1 MTTVFSSPVAPLRHS
16 PLPSSPLAE
25 PTEVDYVLA
34 LLQSKQSHDR
44 LALANNPN
52 IRSLL
57 TQYAIDDQRE
67 RETLSRSTTTTP
79 THSHH
84 ASQHHIQPHH
94 STTASL
100 DYLSQQATPE
110 QPLFSDQLTKLN
122 RRGKAQQRVLL
133 VTDRALYNFEV
144 GQYKKCKRRIV
155 LKRVEG
161 VTVSD
166 DGDDFVIHVKDEYDY
181 HYRTSRRADV
191 LHILARQYK
200 SLMGRQL
207 PIAVTHQQHLP
218 SFTLTKQRQ
227 LQQQQHVTDQHSTPS
242 IISSTIRALVS
253 KKKIRYRLNGFDLD
267 LTYITP
273 RIIAMGFPSDDME
286 QVYRNPYSDVY
297 RLLQT
302 QHAAKYSV
310 YNLCSERDY
319 DSALFHQ
326 RVYRFPFD
334 DHNAPPL
341 NSILQ
346 FCQHASAWLAADV
359 DNVVAIHCKAGKG
372 RTGVMI
378 AALLLYSGVYDEARD
393 ALDEFG
399 RKRTA
404 NSKGVTIPSQQ
415 RFVAYF
421 ERLLRESGGSS
432 EERVVECR
440 EGEERRLERLLVCG
454 LDMRRFG
461 GSEDGEVVVQVWSL
475 QKELLFDSRSQAV
488 VASTAESDE
497 LHKSAEGDYVV
508 PLQLLVRGEFK
519 VVVYVGE
526 KRTPQT
532 PATTNE
538 ADKEQPHDDKQLVEV
553 CHFWLFSSYLTPD
566 SHSRRQSTQ
575 TLTLSKSQL
584 DKLCKDKHNKKT
596 ESTFHIDLT
605 HSTPH
610 NEPNHSNTAHSH
622 HTSTTPPTADP
633 ALDLPGALS
642 ALAPYTAEFTG
653 VVGSGGEMGE
663 VVGEVEASGVQW
675 AATDWVRRLHV
686 MEAQYG
692 RQEEELARATRTVAE
707 LRAEISRER
716 LKRKATGVGED
727 DNRTCVERD
736 EEDDDESDEDED

>member
-1 MTTVFSSPVAPLRHS
+1 MTSVLSSPVAPFRQMA
-16 PLPSSPLAE
+16 SSPLAE

-44 LALANNPN
+44 LSLAVNPH

-57 TQYAIDDQRE
+57 LQYAIDDQRQ
-67 RETLSRSTTTTP
+67 RESHSRTQSTLYP
-79 THSHH
+79 TSH
-84 ASQHHIQPHH
+84 PHH
-94 STTASL
+94 VSTQSL
-100 DYLSQQATPE
+100 DYLSQATPE

-133 VTDRALYNFEV
+133 LTDRALYNFEV

-200 SLMGRQL
+200 AITSRQL

-227 LQQQQHVTDQHSTPS
+227 LQQQQHVTDPHSTPS

-302 QHAAKYSV
+302 QHASKYNI
-310 YNLCSERDY
+310 YNLCAERDY

-334 DHNAPPL
+334 DHNAPSL
-341 NSILQ
+341 ASILA
-346 FCQHASAWLAADV
+346 FCQHASSWLAGDV
-359 DNVVAIHCKAGKG
+359 DHVVAIHCKAGKG

-378 AALLLYSGVYDEARD
+378 AALLLYSGVCDSAQD

-415 RFVAYF
+415 RFVGYF
-421 ERLLRESGGSS
+421 ERLLRESGGSA
-432 EERVVECR
+432 EDRMVECR
-440 EGEERRLERLLVCG
+440 EGEERRLERLVVCG
-454 LDMRRFG
+454 LDMRRFRG
-461 GSEDGEVVVQVWSL
+461 VEDGEVVVQVWSL
-475 QKELLFDSRSQAV
+475 QKELVFDSRLQP
-488 VASTAESDE
+488 AE
-497 LHKSAEGDYVV
+497 AEEAQRTVDGDYVV

-519 VVVYVGE
+519 VVVHVGE
-526 KRTPQT
+526 RRTAHTHTVTAQT
-532 PATTNE
+532 VE
-538 ADKEQPHDDKQLVEV
+538 ADREQQPLDDRQLLEV
-553 CHFWLFSSYLTPD
+553 GHFWLFSSYLTAD
-566 SHSRRQSTQ
+566 THHRRQSHQ
-575 TLTLSKSQL
+575 TLTLTKQQL

-596 ESTFHIDLT
+596 DAQFHVSL
-605 HSTPH
+605 HFSTPDY
-610 NEPNHSNTAHSH
+610 TQ
-622 HTSTTPPTADP
+622 PPSELP
-633 ALDLPGALS
+633 DLEGLS

-653 VVGSGGEMGE
+653 VEAAE
-663 VVGEVEASGVQW
+663 VAEVAEVEASGVQW
-675 AATDWVRRLHV
+675 AATDWVRRLHA
-686 MEAQYG
+686 MEAEYG
-692 RQEEELARATRTVAE
+692 QQEEALAQATRTVAE

-716 LKRKATGVGED
+716 QKRKAAGTGDD
-727 DNRTCVERD
+727 DNGACAERD
-736 EEDDDESDEDED
+736 DDEDEDSEDGEED

>member
-1 MTTVFSSPVAPLRHS
+1 MTSLLSSPVAPLRHTG
-16 PLPSSPLAE
+16 LPSSPLSE

-44 LALANNPN
+44 LSLAINPQ
-52 IRSLL
+52 IRTLL
-57 TQYAIDDQRE
+57 LAYAIDDQRQ
-67 RETLSRSTTTTP
+67 RETHSRTQSSFYSP
-79 THSHH
+79 SH
-84 ASQHHIQPHH
+84 PHPAAFH
-94 STTASL
+94 TQSL
-100 DYLSQQATPE
+100 DYLSQATPE

-133 VTDRALYNFEV
+133 VSDRALYNFEV

-200 SLMGRQL
+200 ALMGRQL

-227 LQQQQHVTDQHSTPS
+227 LQQQQHVTDPHSAPS
-242 IISSTIRALVS
+242 LISSTIRALVS

-302 QHAAKYSV
+302 QHSSKYNV

-334 DHNAPPL
+334 DHNAPAL
-341 NSILQ
+341 ASILT
-346 FCQHASAWLAADV
+346 FCQHASTWLAADV

-372 RTGVMI
+372 RTGLMI
-378 AALLLYSGVYDEARD
+378 AALLLYSGVCDSAQD

-415 RFVAYF
+415 RFVGYF
-421 ERLLRESGGSS
+421 ERLLRESGRSVD
-432 EERVVECR
+432 EPLLECT
-440 EGEERRLERLLVCG
+440 EGEERRLERLVVCG

-475 QKELLFDSRSQAV
+475 QKELMYDSRSQ
-488 VASTAESDE
+488 
-497 LHKSAEGDYVV
+497 SAEVDEVQKAAEGEYVV

-519 VVVYVGE
+519 VVVYVGD
-526 KRTPQT
+526 KRTTHPT
-532 PATTNE
+532 ATTDAE
-538 ADKEQPHDDKQLVEV
+538 SLLDGKQLVEV
-553 CHFWLFSSYLTPD
+553 CHFWLFSSFLSTD
-566 SHSRRQSTQ
+566 SHTRRQPHQ
-575 TLTLSKSQL
+575 TLPLLKHQL
-584 DKLCKDKHNKKT
+584 DKLCKDKNNKKT
-596 ESTFHIDLT
+596 DATFHINL
-605 HSTPH
+605 HFSTPDY
-610 NEPNHSNTAHSH
+610 NQSPSELP
-622 HTSTTPPTADP
+622 
-633 ALDLPGALS
+633 DLASLS

-653 VVGSGGEMGE
+653 VVGTVSE
-663 VVGEVEASGVQW
+663 VVEVETTGVQW
-675 AATDWVRRLHV
+675 AATDWVRRLHA
-686 MEAQYG
+686 MEAEYG
-692 RQEEELARATRTVAE
+692 RQEEELARATKTVAE

-716 LKRKATGVGED
+716 QKRKATGV
-727 DNRTCVERD
+727 VE
-736 EEDDDESDEDED
+736 EENGACIDRDEDEDEDSDDDD

>member
-1 MTTVFSSPVAPLRHS
+1 MTSLLSSPVAPLRQPVS
-16 PLPSSPLAE
+16 PSSPLSE

-44 LALANNPN
+44 LSLAINPH
-52 IRSLL
+52 IRTLL
-57 TQYAIDDQRE
+57 AQYAADDQRQ
-67 RETLSRSTTTTP
+67 RETHSRTQSSLYSP
-79 THSHH
+79 
-84 ASQHHIQPHH
+84 ALPHH
-94 STTASL
+94 TSTQSL
-100 DYLSQQATPE
+100 DCISKAAPE

-133 VTDRALYNFEV
+133 LTDRALYNFEV

-155 LKRVEG
+155 LKQVEG

-200 SLMGRQL
+200 SLVSRQL

-227 LQQQQHVTDQHSTPS
+227 LQQQQLVTDPHSTPS
-242 IISSTIRALVS
+242 LISSTIRALVS

-286 QVYRNPYSDVY
+286 QVYRNPYIDVY

-302 QHAAKYSV
+302 QHSSKYNV
-310 YNLCSERDY
+310 YNLCAERDY

-334 DHNAPPL
+334 DHNAPAL
-341 NSILQ
+341 ASILG

-378 AALLLYSGVYDEARD
+378 AALLMYSGVCDGARD

-421 ERLLRESGGSS
+421 ERLLRESGDSVDQRS
-432 EERVVECR
+432 AEWR
-440 EGEERRLERLLVCG
+440 EGEERRLERLVVCG

-475 QKELLFDSRSQAV
+475 QKELVFDSRSQP
-488 VASTAESDE
+488 TDTDE
-497 LHKSAEGDYVV
+497 AQKSAEGEYVV
-508 PLQLLVRGEFK
+508 PLQLSVRGEFK
-519 VVVYVGE
+519 VVVYVGD
-526 KRTPQT
+526 KRAPHTMA
-532 PATTNE
+532 ATE
-538 ADKEQPHDDKQLVEV
+538 VDKEQPLGGRQLLEV
-553 CHFWLFSSYLTPD
+553 CHCWLFSTYLSADT
-566 SHSRRQSTQ
+566 HSRRQSQQ
-575 TLTLSKSQL
+575 TLTLTKPQL
-584 DKLCKDKHNKKT
+584 DKLCKDKYNKKT
-596 ESTFHIDLT
+596 DGNFHINL
-605 HSTPH
+605 HFCTPDFIQ
-610 NEPNHSNTAHSH
+610 
-622 HTSTTPPTADP
+622 PPS
-633 ALDLPGALS
+633 DLPDLASLS

-653 VVGSGGEMGE
+653 VEGADADVAD
-663 VVGEVEASGVQW
+663 VVEVEANGVQW
-675 AATDWVRRLHV
+675 AATDWVKRLHA

-716 LKRKATGVGED
+716 IKRKIAAGVGEEE
-727 DNRTCVERD
+727 NGMSVER
-736 EEDDDESDEDED
+736 EEDDEEEDSDED